1 MKYYLVINC
10 FLFTIILLGVFKIIL
25 FSNRAELL
33 PYNSVAEKR
42 LYQPVNLAS
51 ENREMKS
58 WDGPVSQSPG
68 KNWIFEV
75 FTPPIIYFDPRSNEW
90 TLEPPVEEIEK
101 DKPLGL
107 ELLVFQRE
115 FYRLQYNGYLIVPAG
130 GVKDTMIL
138 IDNLE
143 TEKGIYGRV
152 GQRFEND
159 QFYILSFDVKRF
171 LVESDNPI
179 QTPYFDEHIR
189 LIVFDERLG
198 EEITLTG
205 NKKKF
210 KPQVK
215 AVIRSIED
223 PIQSVTVGEG
233 ESFII
238 AESEYKCV
246 EIDLA
251 NNSVRVRRVLPLPAN
266 EVVETLIA
274 KPGFDRNTLLH
285 SISDPTRRSQNKIES
300 IQAIPIL
307 GES

>member
-1 MKYYLVINC
+1 MLFASKAEIMPINAV
-10 FLFTIILLGVFKIIL
+10 TEKH
-25 FSNRAELL
+25 
-33 PYNSVAEKR
+33 PYI
-42 LYQPVNLAS
+42 PVKLAS
-51 ENREMKS
+51 KNHEMKP
-58 WDGPVSQSPG
+58 WDGPVSQSSG

-75 FTPPIIYFDPRSNEW
+75 FTPPIIFFDPRSNEW
-90 TLEPPVEEIEK
+90 TLEPPVEGIEK

-115 FYRLQYNGYLIVPAG
+115 LYRLQYNGYLIVLAG
-130 GVKDTMIL
+130 GVMDTMIL

-143 TEKGIYGRV
+143 TEKGNYGRV

-179 QTPYFDEHIR
+179 QTPYFNEQIR
-189 LIVFDERLG
+189 LVVFDERLG

-215 AVIRSIED
+215 AVIRLIED
-223 PIQSVTVGEG
+223 PIQTVTVGEG

-251 NNSVRVRRVLPLPAN
+251 SNSVRVRRDLSAPAN

-274 KPGFDRNTLLH
+274 KPGIDRNTLLH

-300 IQAIPIL
+300 NQAVPTW